1 MRSSIELG
9 VSNACIKGHNLRVLC
24 WNVNESV
31 WDHWNKV
38 CPTGATL
45 VRSQSFEQTVESIE
59 SNEFEF
65 CFVYLDDAEFS
76 LKVEQVVSL
85 RERFSNIKIIAFPY
99 LRSQTAAMR
108 MLSMGVNAQCSPFIA
123 KEQLKLVLSVVDSGE
138 IWGGKDFIQQ
148 LIKQSSAPVDSQSD
162 LLMFEHSDL
171 LSDRELSVA
180 DLVAKG
186 MSNKE
191 IARQLEVTERTVKAH
206 LTTVY
211 KKLSIKD
218 RLSLALLVNNSRD
231 SVEGSV
237 THH

>member
-1 MRSSIELG
+1 M
-9 VSNACIKGHNLRVLC
+9 RVLC

-38 CPTGATL
+38 CPTGAAL
-45 VRSQSFEQTVESIE
+45 VRSQSFEQTIESIE

-108 MLSMGVNAQCSPFIA
+108 MLSMGVNGQCSPFIA

-148 LIKQSSAPVDSQSD
+148 LIKQSSAPIESQSD

-191 IARQLEVTERTVKAH
+191 IARRLEVTERTVKAH

-231 SVEGSV
+231 SVEASV
-237 THH
+237 IHH